1 MTIKLY
7 KKEINYVASLSQKA
21 KKDYSQKHMP
31 HRSSSKNFW
40 KFCKLFFTNQI
51 ANFDDKIILVENEM
65 VVFKNEGIA
74 YLFKTNFSDIT
85 KELSTERWQYLNLPC
100 EDPLVDAIRKYK
112 IHPSILKI
120 KSQAWTNCVPY
131 ANRSLCKSL
140 TSAFSGAQFLPC
152 RKGKS
157 N

>member
-21 KKDYSQKHMP
+21 KKDYFQKHMP

-85 KELSTERWQYLNLPC
+85 KELSIER
-100 EDPLVDAIRKYK
+100 
-112 IHPSILKI
+112 
-120 KSQAWTNCVPY
+120 
-131 ANRSLCKSL
+131 
-140 TSAFSGAQFLPC
+140 
-152 RKGKS
+152 
-157 N
+157 